1 MVIAKKSNTLKKFKK
16 PISRDTFHSHPFT
29 KSHEKTSASL
39 NITEMQT
46 KATPRYHD
54 TLVKMAIGK
63 NPTKDKCWRRV
74 EKKEPSYTDGGS
86 VNCEQPLW
94 RTEWSF
100 LKQ

>member
-16 PISRDTFHSHPFT
+16 PISRDTFHSHTFT

-46 KATPRYHD
+46 KATLRYHD